1 MPSRLAD
8 WDDDDPSTLPDTSS
22 RWDKVVVLKQMFTLK
37 ELEDDPAALLEIKE
51 DVREEAEKFGNVTNV
66 VIYDKEEDGVV
77 TVRFGNAVAAEACV
91 KVFDG
96 RWFDKRQ
103 VEAYIADGSE
113 KFKKRRKEA
122 DDDEEEAR
130 LESFGRD
137 IEGNG
142 D

>member
-1 MPSRLAD
+1 
-8 WDDDDPSTLPDTSS
+8 
-22 RWDKVVVLKQMFTLK
+22 MFTLK

-77 TVRFGNAVAAEACV
+77 TIRFGNAVAAEACV

-113 KFKKRRKEA
+113 RFKKRKKEA
-122 DDDEEEAR
+122 DDDEEEAAR

-142 D
+142 N